1 MTMPRGVSRAL
12 YSGNGQAV
20 DFPFLFK
27 VFEEDQLSVHVT
39 SPEGV
44 TTEATGWSAQLDD
57 GGGTLTYLH
66 NGAPL
71 PEGWKLAIVRD
82 MPFVQEVDLIT
93 GTRFDPE
100 VIETALDVAT
110 AERQQL
116 LERLARAVVVE
127 PTDEAGPEA
136 LLADIRDARTSA
148 ASSATSAAANANA
161 AAESARAA
169 AGSAAIATEER
180 EAACI
185 CAGEAKDARDVAIAQ
200 AEAANTLMEAELAKV
215 NAIVAANRT
224 DQQAAVTAAR
234 QWAEKEADVP
244 VEYDEDGNPRYS
256 ARHWA
261 ENAQKIA
268 IEPPT
273 AERRGAVRVGAGLH
287 LETAENGEKDVLAVS
302 PDGVTTKVD
311 ADGLLTAL
319 GGNLLLN
326 SEEWITASCTWVASV
341 TGWHEVLVINGG
353 NGGRAFWRDYN
364 CFAQGGN
371 SGAYEQHMVYLHA
384 GEEVPVVI
392 GSGGLGNPEE
402 YINYAYGSPSTFGD
416 VTANGEKVFRGEY
429 SVRFTKN
436 SYVMFINSSGSGLGG
451 GLATYDSSKV
461 TTQAGWHHYAN
472 CDGRWY
478 GAGGGAYSHST
489 VGYSCSGNGAQGA
502 VRVRW
507 HDPAKANGPLPA
519 PALLMARRMAVRAAE
534 APATVNLYDPE
545 TGQGSVWR
553 EEDAEARLAEGLI
566 TGEAW
571 QEICAAKAAEERAE
585 WLASPDTVAERFEL
599 LRGARD
605 AKLAATDYLVAPD
618 YPLTD
623 EERAA
628 VTAWRQA
635 LRDLPAQAG
644 APWDGG
650 GALTPWPAEP
660 ACCEKAPAE
669 GENPCA

>member
-27 VFEEDQLSVHVT
+27 VFEEDQLSVLVT

-44 TTEATGWSAQLDD
+44 TTEAAGWSAQLDD

-148 ASSATSAAANANA
+148 AASATSAQANANA
-161 AAESARAA
+161 AAESARSAA
-169 AGSAAIATEER
+169 RSAAIATEER

-185 CAGEAKDARDVAIAQ
+185 CAGEAKDARDAAIAQ
-200 AEAANTLMEAELAKV
+200 TEAANTLMEAELAKV

-234 QWAEKEADVP
+234 QWAEKAPDTP
-244 VEYDEDGNPRYS
+244 VDYDEDGNPRYS

-273 AERRGAVRVGAGLH
+273 AERRGSIRVGAGLH
-287 LETAENGEKDVLAVS
+287 LETGENGEKDVLAVS
-302 PDGVTTKVD
+302 PDGVTTTVD
-311 ADGLLTAL
+311 EAGLLSAL

-326 SEEWITASCTWVASV
+326 SEEWITESGIFTARV
-341 TGWHEVLVINGG
+341 TGWHSILAIDGG
-353 NGGRAFWRDYN
+353 NGAYTHSSME
-364 CFAQGGN
+364 QTVGGA
-371 SGAYEQHMVYLHA
+371 SGAYKFANVYLEA
-384 GEEVPVVI
+384 GQELAVTIGAPGIGVEKSTSLDPEQTHGGKTTVDGVDFSRWEKCNFPGIILSRATGGHQVV
-392 GSGGLGNPEE
+392 
-402 YINYAYGSPSTFGD
+402 
-416 VTANGEKVFRGEY
+416 VC
-429 SVRFTKN
+429 
-436 SYVMFINSSGSGLGG
+436 GSGLGG
-451 GLATYDSSKV
+451 AQGGTR
-461 TTQAGWHHYAN
+461 GN
-472 CDGRWY
+472 WY
-478 GAGGGAYSHST
+478 GSGGGAMIQPAAST
-489 VGYSCSGNGAQGA
+489 AYKGSQG
-502 VRVRW
+502 VVVFRY
-507 HDPAKANGPLPA
+507 HDPAKAAGRLPE
-519 PALLMARRMAVRAAE
+519 PALLSARRMAPRAA
-534 APATVNLYDPE
+534 AVPVTVNLYDPE

-553 EEDAEARLAEGLI
+553 EKDAPAKLAEGLI
-566 TGEAW
+566 TEEAW
-571 QEICAAKAAEERAE
+571 QEMCAARAAEEYAA
-585 WLASPDTVAERFEL
+585 WLASPETEAERFEL
-599 LRGARD
+599 LRMARD

-618 YPLTD
+618 YPLTN
-623 EERAA
+623 EQRAA
-628 VTAWRQA
+628 VTAYRQA
-635 LRDLPAQAG
+635 LRDLPAQEG
-644 APWDGG
+644 APWDAGG
-650 GALTPWPAEP
+650 PATPWPAQATCCGKAP
-660 ACCEKAPAE
+660 ACCAKAPAE